1 MNQSRT
7 SSLPVRTRIFAFTA
21 VLLSAMSLI
30 VAIIGF
36 LDSDRVTALLGAT
49 VGVFAGWMAN
59 AIVQFQERISAIDR
73 LVEEAQ
79 RRIDHSDRVIG
90 EVRRIADQTR
100 NDSPPTE
107 DRSVH

>member
-1 MNQSRT
+1 MNQSGT
-7 SSLPVRTRIFAFTA
+7 SSLPVRTRIFTFTA
-21 VLLSAMSLI
+21 VLLSAVSLI
-30 VAIIGF
+30 AAIIGF
-36 LDSDRVTALLGAT
+36 LDGDRVTALLGTT
-49 VGVFAGWMAN
+49 VGVFAGWMAS
-59 AIVQFQERISAIDR
+59 AIVQFQQRMSAIDR

-90 EVRRIADQTR
+90 EVRRLTDQAR